1 MKMMPTSTITPSK
14 LTAGWHPGYLLTITE
29 EATPADWVMA
39 KQSPT
44 LFKWWFA
51 TWEAPGGIGG
61 QDPEVQSGI
70 TSTKFAPKGRFQAS
84 KAYTWACQLLQ
95 RQLPV
100 GAGVDW
106 DEYIPLPCRI
116 KVSREAGKDYIKI
129 EDVEAWP
136 DGTQAL
142 STVKELLQQL
152 RTEIET
158 TAPPVPEQMTTPPA
172 THGHA
177 QPPAPQPQAPA
188 PAPGMQTWGS
198 QSAQPAL
205 SGGRPQF

>member
-14 LTAGWHPGYLLTITE
+14 LTAGWHPGYLVTITE

-44 LFKWWFA
+44 LYKWWFA
-51 TWEAPGGIGG
+51 VWEAPGLIG
-61 QDPEVQSGI
+61 QQEPEVQSGI

-100 GAGVDW
+100 GAGVEW
-106 DEYIPLPCRI
+106 DEHVPLACRI
-116 KVSREAGKDYIKI
+116 KVSREAGKDYVKI

-136 DGTQAL
+136 EGAQVL
-142 STVKELLQQL
+142 PTVQDLLQQL
-152 RTEIET
+152 RTEIEA
-158 TAPPVPEQMTTPPA
+158 TAPPLPEPAPPA
-172 THGHA
+172 NG
-177 QPPAPQPQAPA
+177 QPQAAQAPA

-198 QSAQPAL
+198 APPPPAQPAL
-205 SGGRPQF
+205 AGGRPQF